1 MGMCRNPEAALWHT
15 PRVGTRT
22 SHSASQAYFPWTIP
36 ATDVTMTA
44 AGFAAMHRDAVLV
57 HGDDIARGLGVAC
70 TPPPDLVRHVRDRL
84 FPWTPAGDPSTT
96 LLWCNGR
103 VALPDHA
110 RLSDWLWH
118 PVPLSAWD
126 STRRRRERC
135 KAGRERLTTC
145 DAQA

>member
-1 MGMCRNPEAALWHT
+1 MAVVRWNPT
-15 PRVGTRT
+15 M
-22 SHSASQAYFPWTIP
+22 PWRP
-36 ATDVTMTA
+36 
-44 AGFAAMHRDAVLV
+44 FQQS
-57 HGDDIARGLGVAC
+57 
-70 TPPPDLVRHVRDRL
+70 
-84 FPWTPAGDPSTT
+84 WTPAGDPWTT

-118 PVPLSAWD
+118 PAPLSAWD
-126 STRRRRERC
+126 GTRRRERC